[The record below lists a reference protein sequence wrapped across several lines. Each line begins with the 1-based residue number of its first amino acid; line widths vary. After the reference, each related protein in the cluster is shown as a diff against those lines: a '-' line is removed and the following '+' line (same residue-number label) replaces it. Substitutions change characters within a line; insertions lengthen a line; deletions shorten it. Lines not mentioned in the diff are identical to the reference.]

1 MAAADHLE
9 VPRQHGMFNHHGIDL
24 GDGTV
29 AHYLEGRE
37 ILRSPLAEFCQGQPL
52 RVISYPETSPVGV
65 TLRRAMGRLG
75 EQDYNLL
82 FNNCEHFATWCKTG
96 RHRSGQ
102 VDSVLERARNWS
114 GLMPSALMKG
124 LELLVQ
130 RGLLDDDARAV
141 AKRGVEKLERL
152 RLSLL
157 RKLEGLLEQAGRGSD
172 HRLLLT
178 GQSLADELAAVED
191 LKQRIDA
198 LLEHPPALPGSA
210 SSE

>member
-1 MAAADHLE
+1 LAAADHLE
-9 VPRQHGMFNHHGIDL
+9 VPRQHGLFNHHGIDL

-37 ILRSPLAEFCQGQPL
+37 ILRSPLEEFSQGQPL
-52 RVISYPETSPVGV
+52 RVISHPEASPVGV

-96 RHRSGQ
+96 RHRSSQ
-102 VDSVLERARNWS
+102 VNSVLERARNWS
-114 GLMPSALMKG
+114 GLMPSALMRG

-130 RGLLDDDARAV
+130 RGLIDDDARTM
-141 AKRGVEKLERL
+141 AKQGLEKLERL

-157 RKLEGLLEQAGRGSD
+157 RKLEGVLERAGEGMDR
-172 HRLLLT
+172 RLLLT
-178 GQSLADELAAVED
+178 GQSLADELAAIED

-198 LLEHPPALPGSA
+198 LLAQRPALPGSK

>member
-1 MAAADHLE
+1 MCIRD
-9 VPRQHGMFNHHGIDL
+9 RN
-24 GDGTV
+24 
-29 AHYLEGRE
+29 
-37 ILRSPLAEFCQGQPL
+37 
-52 RVISYPETSPVGV
+52 
-65 TLRRAMGRLG
+65 
-75 EQDYNLL
+75 YNLL

-102 VDSVLERARNWS
+102 VNSALERARQWS

-130 RGLLDDDARAV
+130 RGLLDDDARAM
-141 AKRGVEKLERL
+141 ARRGVEKLERL

-157 RKLEGLLEQAGRGSD
+157 HKLEGLLEQAEKGSD
-172 HRLLLT
+172 QRLLLT

-198 LLEHPPALPGSA
+198 LLEQRPALPGSE